1 MTFKLKSGNTTNFKQ
16 MGSSPLKASA
26 NYSDKAQNLLKA
38 VPNKDEYNKLSDVDK
53 QGFDKAAE
61 KYGLPTKKE
70 SPAKQRVVKEGEGQ
84 DQDKI
89 FNKKGEHIGDYVNGK
104 KVMHTKAQHAKLM
117 KSTKS
122 VHGQLEDA
130 ERDSKADSRKKS
142 PAKHPTH
149 MDHHLVTEEGDAG
162 QRGGPH
168 PPTETDKKKE
178 SPAKQIKRATDNM
191 AEGYGGD
198 KAIIAAKDKLDHIEY
213 DWDPKL
219 PIKQEEV
226 KKDKK

>member
-1 MTFKLKSGNTTNFKQ
+1 MAFKLRSGNTTNFKQ

-89 FNKKGEHIGDYVNGK
+89 FNKKGEHIGYYVDGK
-104 KVMHTKAQHAKLM
+104 KVMFTQE
-117 KSTKS
+117 
-122 VHGQLEDA
+122 QIEDA
-130 ERDSKADSRKKS
+130 RGVTTKKKKS
-142 PAKHPTH
+142 PAK
-149 MDHHLVTEEGDAG
+149 MCGCG
-162 QRGGPH
+162 
-168 PPTETDKKKE
+168 KKKC
-178 SPAKQIKRATDNM
+178 NC
-191 AEGYGGD
+191 
-198 KAIIAAKDKLDHIEY
+198 
-213 DWDPKL
+213 
-219 PIKQEEV
+219 
-226 KKDKK
+226 

>member
-1 MTFKLKSGNTTNFKQ
+1 MAFKLRSGNTTNFKQ

-122 VHGQLEDA
+122 AHGQLEDA

-142 PAKHPTH
+142 PAKQTDTTYADGSKKSQREQDFSKRHT
-149 MDHHLVTEEGDAG
+149 DEKAKNKYWYKING
-162 QRGGPH
+162 QGVS
-168 PPTETDKKKE
+168 KE
-178 SPAKQIKRATDNM
+178 AYIKYENKP
-191 AEGYGGD
+191 GGD
-198 KAIIAAKDKLDHIEY
+198 ESGKQTNNPDVYGRKANNHGRG
-213 DWDPKL
+213 PKT
-219 PIKQEEV
+219 K
-226 KKDKK
+226 